1 MSDEER
7 EDYSWAEVA
16 DRQHLCPSS
25 PGWGQPHIPDDD
37 GTCREC
43 GQAVDPISQ
52 YVATMEAHPETHAF
66 HRDGAPCV
74 RATTLHDCPENH
86 RYGRTFEEA
95 H

>member
-1 MSDEER
+1 MPEFASLQE
-7 EDYSWAEVA
+7 
-16 DRQHLCPSS
+16 
-25 PGWGQPHIPDDD
+25 
-37 GTCREC
+37 
-43 GQAVDPISQ
+43 
-52 YVATMEAHPETHAF
+52 YVAAMEAHPEAHAF